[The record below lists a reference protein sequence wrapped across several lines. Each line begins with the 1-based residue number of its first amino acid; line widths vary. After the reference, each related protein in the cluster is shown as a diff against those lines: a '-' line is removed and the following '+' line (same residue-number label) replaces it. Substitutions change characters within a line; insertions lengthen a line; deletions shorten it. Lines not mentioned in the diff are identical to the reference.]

1 MTHIMPTTLQA
12 ADWEMFLIRTGV
24 IVTIVTF
31 LVFFFI
37 V

>member
-1 MTHIMPTTLQA
+1 MTHVRPTTLHA
-12 ADWEMFLIRTGV
+12 ADWETFLVRTGV

-31 LVFFFI
+31 LVAFFK